1 VVTRRDQAE
10 AGTGRPGWTLAAAV
24 AGFFMITLDALVAS
38 IAVPSIRDDLG
49 GGITGLQWVLDG
61 YTLMFATLLLS
72 AGALADR
79 IGARRAFAGGLVVF
93 GVASAACG
101 LAPSLVAL
109 VVARFVQGG
118 SAAVLMPSSMSL
130 IRQAFPD
137 PARRARAVATWG
149 MGGAVAASSGPLLG
163 GLLTLASWRMI
174 FFVNVPAGVAALA
187 LLSRTGVSPRR
198 SVPFDA
204 LGQAAAVLAMGALT
218 YGAIEAG
225 TAGLSAPRVVGAC
238 GVSVAALAAFAVTQA
253 RGAHPMVPRGLLR
266 TREVPVAVVVGFAFV
281 VGYYG
286 VPFIMSLYLQSLR
299 GLSPLAA
306 GAAFVPMMVSGASL
320 TLASPRL
327 TERAGARA
335 LVSWGMV
342 VMAAGLVSLA
352 VVGAAARPVPV
363 WLLAVLMMPV
373 GLAAPLVTPPVT
385 MVLLTS
391 VPADQAGT
399 ASGVYNTSRQA
410 GGALAVAVFGALLA
424 HRATF
429 LAGLRASLLL
439 AAGVAVVAAVTGLL
453 LPRHRPAG
461 ELTDLV
467 QELSAGT
474 GAGSGAALLRHREA
488 CRRTDLVHERP
499 LARRAQACEQGG
511 DLVVRARVGQAPG
524 QGEDHA
530 LFVQPTLAGR
540 VAGQERRHLLVGR
553 SWPSPWLLVRW
564 VRPVAAH

>member
-1 VVTRRDQAE
+1 MVTRRDQAE
-10 AGTGRPGWTLAAAV
+10 AVAGRPGWTLAAAV
-24 AGFFMITLDALVAS
+24 LGFFMITLDALVAS

-101 LAPSLVAL
+101 LAPSLIAL

-149 MGGAVAASSGPLLG
+149 MGGAIAASSGPLLG

-187 LLSRTGVSPRR
+187 LLSRTGASPRR

-225 TAGLSAPRVVGAC
+225 TAALTAPRVVAAFC
-238 GVSVAALAAFAVTQA
+238 VAVAGLAAFAVTQA

-286 VPFIMSLYLQSLR
+286 VPFVMSLYLQSLR

-306 GAAFVPMMVSGASL
+306 GAAFVPMMASGASL

-327 TERAGARA
+327 TERVGARA
-335 LVSWGMV
+335 LVSGGMV
-342 VMAAGLVSLA
+342 LMAAGLVSLA
-352 VVGAAARPVPV
+352 LVGAAGAGAGPVPV
-363 WLLAVLMMPV
+363 WVLAVLMMPV
-373 GLAAPLVTPPVT
+373 GLAAPLVTPPVA
-385 MVLLTS
+385 MVLLSS

-439 AAGVAVVAAVTGLL
+439 AAGVALAAAVAGLL
-453 LPRHRPAG
+453 LPRHRKGG
-461 ELTDLV
+461 ELTELV
-467 QELSAGT
+467 PELPAF
-474 GAGSGAALLRHREA
+474 REA
-488 CRRTDLVHERP
+488 PGGSRRS
-499 LARRAQACEQGG
+499 ACSRR
-511 DLVVRARVGQAPG
+511 
-524 QGEDHA
+524 
-530 LFVQPTLAGR
+530 
-540 VAGQERRHLLVGR
+540 
-553 SWPSPWLLVRW
+553 
-564 VRPVAAH
+564 